1 MKRWKKHFMGRVG
14 GLCEKMKV
22 RVKVFGAPSLA
33 LERKEM
39 TIELAED
46 ATADDLLRS
55 LPVNKDYVYVVRAGV
70 RLGSNAKINDGD
82 EILVVPPIAG
92 G

>member
-1 MKRWKKHFMGRVG
+1 
-14 GLCEKMKV
+14 MKV

-33 LERKEM
+33 LEQKEL
-39 TIELAED
+39 TIELTEN
-46 ATADDLLRS
+46 ATTEDLLKS
-55 LPVNKDYVYVVRAGV
+55 LPVKDKDYLYVVRSGI
-70 RLGSNAKINDGD
+70 RLDSRAKIKDGD